1 MHAPNRCE
9 RQQKTSCVMETG
21 SLTICLYALFVF
33 SAEGKV
39 YMHLIVRNHYM
50 LVCVD
55 KSENLT

>member
-1 MHAPNRCE
+1 
-9 RQQKTSCVMETG
+9 METG

-55 KSENLT
+55 KSEILT